1 MTIYQS
7 SKGEIEIATMPHRY
21 ASNALAKL
29 IREEPERTDEI
40 DALTTHIA
48 KLDKEY
54 ADAAAQDES
63 Q

>member
-1 MTIYQS
+1 MGIPGAVWPDKYRPRT
-7 SKGEIEIATMPHRY
+7 
-21 ASNALAKL
+21 
-29 IREEPERTDEI
+29 EPERTAEI

-54 ADAAAQDES
+54 ADAAAQDEA